1 MRWCSSD
8 RRDVQTPIFHYNGN
22 IKPVLNMYNLE
33 KCIDFSFGIKKMK
46 YPAAVKSLL
55 LKAHL
60 SWNEVYQKQV
70 LIVHRVF
77 PLKQKE
83 SLTLPHFRV
92 SSQKT
97 PQTGSTETRLTFKPV
112 PQGALTAGPRTAGC
126 TGRGEHPSRAPP
138 EPT

>member
-1 MRWCSSD
+1 MWRCSSD

-70 LIVHRVF
+70 LIVHRVS
-77 PLKQKE
+77 PLEQKE
-83 SLTLPHFRV
+83 ALTLPF
-92 SSQKT
+92 S
-97 PQTGSTETRLTFKPV
+97 G
-112 PQGALTAGPRTAGC
+112 
-126 TGRGEHPSRAPP
+126 
-138 EPT
+138 

>member
-1 MRWCSSD
+1 
-8 RRDVQTPIFHYNGN
+8 
-22 IKPVLNMYNLE
+22 MYNLE

-70 LIVHRVF
+70 LIVHRVS

-83 SLTLPHFRV
+83 FLMLLFFGTRD
-92 SSQKT
+92 QK
-97 PQTGSTETRLTFKPV
+97 RK
-112 PQGALTAGPRTAGC
+112 AGLRPG
-126 TGRGEHPSRAPP
+126 
-138 EPT
+138 

>member
-1 MRWCSSD
+1 MRWSSSD

-83 SLTLPHFRV
+83 SLPLFRV

-97 PQTGSTETRLTFKPV
+97 LQTGSMETRLAFKTAL
-112 PQGALTAGPRTAGC
+112 QGAVTARPCTAGC
-126 TGRGEHPSRAPP
+126 TGRGEHPSRASP
-138 EPT
+138 EPI

>member
-1 MRWCSSD
+1 MRRCSSD

-83 SLTLPHFRV
+83 SLMLPPF
-92 SSQKT
+92 
-97 PQTGSTETRLTFKPV
+97 
-112 PQGALTAGPRTAGC
+112 QGK
-126 TGRGEHPSRAPP
+126 
-138 EPT
+138 